1 MMNSYCSAEL
11 YPIYIKLSY
20 KPNQSCMQI
29 NQKNIKKS
37 QLNGKSSDTKIICC
51 LSLLFIYPLKK
62 N

>member
-1 MMNSYCSAEL
+1 MNSYCSAEL

-20 KPNQSCMQI
+20 KLNQSCMQI

-51 LSLLFIYPLKK
+51 LSLYLQIIYLSS
-62 N
+62 

>member
-37 QLNGKSSDTKIICC
+37 TQWEILR
-51 LSLLFIYPLKK
+51 Y
-62 N
+62 